1 MNGSRLAG
9 DVYGEEMLSSELKQG
24 LPDHATVYP
33 RHLPETEMPVTNL
46 PPPTLLG
53 IIGLIY
59 EAASDVSRWREFLQ
73 DGARYFSSFAANLI
87 HIDRDRPEL
96 SLDCLVGFEGYS
108 VEEQRL
114 AIQKQM
120 ALEGEDP
127 RFAYARTHPNK
138 PFRCV
143 DLLPY
148 ADFHAT
154 RVYRE
159 LHQPYGI
166 EYCLMVQYAVAPA
179 NFAGLAFF
187 RGPLDLPYSEEDA
200 SRLGELV
207 PHLRRALAIQ
217 RQLTRLDHR
226 LQASYQTLE
235 TLPLGVVIADEDGLV
250 EFANGAAKG
259 LCELHDGIGIQGKRL
274 RLTRRDSCEQI
285 LATIR
290 RVVAGGEDGAI
301 TLPRPS
307 GKPDFQCLVTRL
319 VRRPNTGLPELFARP
334 QVALYLSD
342 PEHPVEAPE
351 QLLQTMFGLTLAE
364 AGVLERLLAG
374 RTPEQAAVD
383 HKVGISTV
391 RSQLKSLFAK
401 TNTSRQ
407 PDLIHRVLASPLWI
421 ARRGTRF

>member
-1 MNGSRLAG
+1 MS
-9 DVYGEEMLSSELKQG
+9 
-24 LPDHATVYP
+24 
-33 RHLPETEMPVTNL
+33 VTTL
-46 PPPTLLG
+46 PPPSLLG

-73 DGARYFSSFAANLI
+73 EGARYFSSFAANLI
-87 HIDRDRPEL
+87 HIDRYSPEL
-96 SLDCLVGFEGYS
+96 SLDFLVGFEGYS
-108 VEEQRL
+108 VEEQRR
-114 AIQKQM
+114 AVQKQM
-120 ALEGEDP
+120 ELEGEDP
-127 RFAYARTHPNK
+127 RFAYARTHPNQ

-166 EYCLMVQYAVAPA
+166 EYCLMVQYAGAPA

-187 RGPLDLPYSEEDA
+187 RGPMDSPYSEEDA

-217 RQLTRLDHR
+217 RRLTRLDHR
-226 LQASYQTLE
+226 LQASYQTLD
-235 TLPLGVVIADEDGLV
+235 TLPLGVVIADAGGLV

-259 LCELHDGIGIQGKRL
+259 LCELHDGIGIQDKRL
-274 RLTRRDSCEQI
+274 RLTRRDSCEEL

-290 RVVAGGEDGAI
+290 RVANGSEYGAM
-301 TLPRPS
+301 TLPRSS
-307 GKPDFQCLVTRL
+307 GKPGFQCLVTRL
-319 VRRPNTGLPELFARP
+319 VRPPNTGLPEIFSRP
-334 QVALYLSD
+334 RVALYLSD

-351 QLLQTMFGLTLAE
+351 RLLQAMFGLTMAE

-383 HKVGISTV
+383 HQVGISTV

-401 TNTSRQ
+401 TSTSRQ
-407 PDLIHRVLASPLWI
+407 ADLIHRVLASPLWI
-421 ARRGTRF
+421 ARK